1 MSDTTDQPADGAAPI
16 DPWAPPERRTPR
28 DDPAAPGSPEPSDSP
43 APPASRVP
51 LDKKPGAGTRGP
63 DAPADGI
70 PADGIS
76 GAPRPPAVHDQQ
88 TVTSMPGI
96 GTGPVPPTGFGT
108 PQTGPAGWAAPGTP
122 GAVPPPPVGPNGPGQ
137 AGPGPQD
144 GFPGAQPQYG
154 YPGPQAPGYGYPGAQ
169 PPQFGYPAG
178 QAPQYGYPGY
188 PGYGNPWGGPAPAN
202 EMGIAALVL
211 GIIATAGFCMYG
223 LGIIL
228 GVLALIFGIIG
239 RGRAQ
244 RGEADNGGVALAG
257 IILGSIG
264 IVVSAA
270 FLGFFI
276 WLVTNDDF
284 DDEDSGSDDEPAP
297 VSLVAE
303 VRELPSLG
311 HFSVRA

>member
-1 MSDTTDQPADGAAPI
+1 M
-16 DPWAPPERRTPR
+16 
-28 DDPAAPGSPEPSDSP
+28 
-43 APPASRVP
+43 P
-51 LDKKPGAGTRGP
+51 LGKKPGAGSPGP
-63 DAPADGI
+63 DAPAGAGPGDGI

-76 GAPRPPAVHDQQ
+76 GGPRPPAVHDQR
-88 TVTSMPGI
+88 TVTSMPGP
-96 GTGPVPPTGFGT
+96 GTGPVPTPGAGT

-122 GAVPPPPVGPNGPGQ
+122 GAHGAVSPPPVGPNGPGQ
-137 AGPGPQD
+137 AGPPAQD

-154 YPGPQAPGYGYPGAQ
+154 YPGPQTPGYGCPGAQ
-169 PPQFGYPAG
+169 PSQFGYPAG

-202 EMGIAALVL
+202 GMGIAALVL

-223 LGIIL
+223 VGIIL

-257 IILGSIG
+257 IILGSVG

-276 WLVTNDDF
+276 WLVTNDKF
-284 DDEDSGSDDEPAP
+284 DDEDSGSDYEPAP

-303 VRELPSLG
+303 AREQPPLG

>member
-1 MSDTTDQPADGAAPI
+1 M
-16 DPWAPPERRTPR
+16 
-28 DDPAAPGSPEPSDSP
+28 
-43 APPASRVP
+43 P
-51 LDKKPGAGTRGP
+51 LDKKPGTGNPGAPRT
-63 DAPADGI
+63 PADGV
-70 PADGIS
+70 PADGTPADGTPADGTPADRIS
-76 GAPRPPAVHDQQ
+76 GDPRPPAVHDQL

-96 GTGPVPPTGFGT
+96 GTGPVPPTGYGT
-108 PQTGPAGWAAPGTP
+108 PQTGPATWAAPGAP
-122 GAVPPPPVGPNGPGQ
+122 GAPGSVPPPPVGPNGPGQ
-137 AGPGPQD
+137 AGPPPQD
-144 GFPGAQPQYG
+144 GFPGSQPQYG
-154 YPGPQAPGYGYPGAQ
+154 YPGRQAAPGYGYPGAQ
-169 PPQFGYPAG
+169 PPQFGYPTG

-202 EMGIAALVL
+202 GLGIASLVL

-223 LGIIL
+223 LGIVL
-228 GVLALIFGIIG
+228 GILALIFGIIG

-284 DDEDSGSDDEPAP
+284 DDEDSGSDYEPAP

-303 VRELPSLG
+303 ARELPPLG

>member
-1 MSDTTDQPADGAAPI
+1 M
-16 DPWAPPERRTPR
+16 
-28 DDPAAPGSPEPSDSP
+28 
-43 APPASRVP
+43 P
-51 LDKKPGAGTRGP
+51 LDKKPGAGTPGP
-63 DAPADGI
+63 DAPHTPAGGTPADGI
-70 PADGIS
+70 PGDGIS

-122 GAVPPPPVGPNGPGQ
+122 GSPGTPGTPGSVPPPPVGPNGPGQ
-137 AGPGPQD
+137 AGPPPQD
-144 GFPGAQPQYG
+144 GFPGTQPQEGYPGTPPQYG

-178 QAPQYGYPGY
+178 QAPQYGYQGY
-188 PGYGNPWGGPAPAN
+188 PGYGNPWGGPGPAN
-202 EMGIAALVL
+202 GMGIAALVL

-223 LGIIL
+223 LGIVL

-264 IVVSAA
+264 IVISAA

-276 WLVTNDDF
+276 WLVTNDEF
-284 DDEDSGSDDEPAP
+284 DNEDSGSDYEPAP

-303 VRELPSLG
+303 ARGLPPLG

>member
-1 MSDTTDQPADGAAPI
+1 M
-16 DPWAPPERRTPR
+16 
-28 DDPAAPGSPEPSDSP
+28 
-43 APPASRVP
+43 P
-51 LDKKPGAGTRGP
+51 LDKKPGHGNPGPEGSAPGTSAPGASRT
-63 DAPADGI
+63 PADGI
-70 PADGIS
+70 PGDGIP
-76 GAPRPPAVHDQQ
+76 GAPPTPAVHDQL

-96 GTGPVPPTGFGT
+96 GTGPGPEPLPHSGFGT
-108 PQTGPAGWAAPGTP
+108 PQTGPVGWGAPGTP

-137 AGPGPQD
+137 AGPPPRD
-144 GFPGAQPQYG
+144 GYPGAQPQYG

-169 PPQFGYPAG
+169 LPQYGHPAG
-178 QAPQYGYPGY
+178 QAPQYGYPGH

-202 EMGIAALVL
+202 GLGIAALVL

-223 LGIIL
+223 LGIVL
-228 GVLALIFGIIG
+228 GILALIFGIIG

-244 RGEADNGGVALAG
+244 RGEADNPGVALAG

-276 WLVTNDDF
+276 WVVTNDDF
-284 DDEDSGSDDEPAP
+284 DDENSGSDYEPAS

-303 VRELPSLG
+303 ARELPPLG
-311 HFSVRA
+311 HFSVRV

>member
-1 MSDTTDQPADGAAPI
+1 M
-16 DPWAPPERRTPR
+16 
-28 DDPAAPGSPEPSDSP
+28 
-43 APPASRVP
+43 P
-51 LDKKPGAGTRGP
+51 LDKKHGPGTPGP
-63 DAPADGI
+63 DAPPDAI
-70 PADGIS
+70 PADATPGDGIS
-76 GAPRPPAVHDQQ
+76 GDPRPPAVHDQL

-96 GTGPVPPTGFGT
+96 GTGPVPPSGYGT

-122 GAVPPPPVGPNGPGQ
+122 GSVPPPPVGPNGPGQ
-137 AGPGPQD
+137 AGPQSQD
-144 GFPGAQPQYG
+144 GFPGTQSPYG
-154 YPGPQAPGYGYPGAQ
+154 YPGPQTPGYGYPGAQ

-202 EMGIAALVL
+202 GLGIASLVL

-223 LGIIL
+223 LGIVL

-284 DDEDSGSDDEPAP
+284 DDEDSGSDYEPAP
-297 VSLVAE
+297 VSLVTEA
-303 VRELPSLG
+303 RELPPLG
-311 HFSVRA
+311 HFSVRG